1 MVNVYNYQVWNTE
14 MNTCYTCDDASYTTL
29 INEPLRPSVKV
40 FLYIINL
47 FINKNMY
54 YENKLQ
60 IKS

>member
-1 MVNVYNYQVWNTE
+1 MVYIYDYQVCHTEKNTWYS
-14 MNTCYTCDDASYTTL
+14 CADLSYIAT
-29 INEPLRPSVKV
+29 IEQPLRLSVKV

-60 IKS
+60 KKS